1 MQIVPLEMREDS
13 PFGNTSHNL
22 AATNAQG
29 LSQLNCKWTSGNP
42 TTETG
47 SLSVAVSQHSDKA
60 SSRRWS
66 TGSSS
71 RLNAKGRPHH
81 DPLRKEVLII
91 TLVSD
96 SLSTFFSLPSDS
108 GAKRLSSWRVSSCSS
123 TFDEGQLSSAIH
135 WPGQTSSLCAFEMP
149 VNRSC
154 STKVQYLTIEII
166 HW

>member
-1 MQIVPLEMREDS
+1 MREDS

-91 TLVSD
+91 TLASD

-108 GAKRLSSWRVSSCSS
+108 GAKRLSSWRVSSCIVHLMRASYLLLS
-123 TFDEGQLSSAIH
+123 TCPAKRLPCVHLKCLLTEHA
-135 WPGQTSSLCAFEMP
+135 
-149 VNRSC
+149 
-154 STKVQYLTIEII
+154 VQKCNI
-166 HW
+166 WQ

>member
-47 SLSVAVSQHSDKA
+47 SSSVAVSQHSDKA

-71 RLNAKGRPHH
+71 RLNVRGRPLH
-81 DPLRKEVLII
+81 DPLRKEDLII
-91 TLVSD
+91 TLASD
-96 SLSTFFSLPSDS
+96 SLSTVFSLPSNS
-108 GAKRLSSWRVSSCSS
+108 GAKRLSSRRVSSCSS
-123 TFDEGQLSSAIH
+123 TFVEGQLSSAIH
-135 WPGQTSSLCAFEMP
+135 LPGQMSSLCAFEMP
-149 VNRSC
+149 VNRTC
-154 STKVQYLTIEII
+154 SVNLKSNIWQ
-166 HW
+166 